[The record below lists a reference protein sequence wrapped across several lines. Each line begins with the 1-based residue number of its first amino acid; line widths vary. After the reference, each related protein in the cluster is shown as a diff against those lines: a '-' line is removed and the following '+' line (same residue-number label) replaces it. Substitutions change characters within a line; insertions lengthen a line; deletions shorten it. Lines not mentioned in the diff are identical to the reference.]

1 MSKILPVIFMAI
13 LAAVF
18 GGMDFYM
25 QKQKHE
31 GQAFGLT
38 EYIASRQMAIA
49 AYSKPPSL
57 ANAMPE
63 QLPGWEVRSFKA
75 DDLVILAGRAPT
87 AKEAENFIDTL
98 GKENLGK
105 LMTSGVETVDLA
117 LYKGD
122 TGLRLSGVH
131 LAANGG
137 MPMQAMQAQ
146 VAFMKA
152 IETIEAVTLPRDFAV
167 VDGVTFI
174 ELGLSENDDPALRS
188 FRATL
193 TDAVTITATTRS
205 TDDAAI
211 AEVLSSVDFVMLN
224 SLLKDPLPNI
234 TDSSVALAAAEAVA
248 AEEPGALAKITQKVS
263 GSQEVADAET
273 PSVKGTVGKITSKG
287 CVRRA
292 GKLEC
297 PKN

>member
-1 MSKILPVIFMAI
+1 MSKLLPILFVAI
-13 LAAVF
+13 LAAVV

-25 QKQKHE
+25 QKQKHD

-38 EYIASRQMAIA
+38 EYLASRQIAIA

-63 QLPGWEVRSFKA
+63 QLPGWEVRRFKA
-75 DDLVILAGRAPT
+75 DDLAILAGRAPT
-87 AKEAENFIDTL
+87 QKEAEHFIDARGQENF
-98 GKENLGK
+98 GKMLTK
-105 LMTSGVETVDLA
+105 GVQSVDLA

-122 TGLRLSGVH
+122 TGLRLSGVY
-131 LAANGG
+131 LAASGG
-137 MPMQAMQAQ
+137 IATQALQRQA
-146 VAFMKA
+146 AFMKA
-152 IETIEAVTLPRDFAV
+152 LSTIETAEPRAFAV
-167 VDGVTFI
+167 VDGVTFE
-174 ELGLSENDDPALRS
+174 ELGHGENDDPALRS

-193 TDAVTITATTRS
+193 TDAITITAVTRS

-211 AEVLSSVDFVMLN
+211 AEALSSVDFVMLN

-234 TDSSVALAAAEAVA
+234 TDSSVALASAEAEAVV
-248 AEEPGALAKITQKVS
+248 AEETGALAKIMQKVN
-263 GSQEVADAET
+263 GSQEVADA
-273 PSVKGTVGKITSKG
+273 GTAASAEATQKA

-292 GKLEC
+292 GKLDC